1 MEKVNS
7 TGSAAKTAPV
17 NEKTE
22 TAEAATVNM
31 DFLKVIIFLPGDKVS
46 VAQQIFCLQVY
57 EINYII
63 K

>member
-1 MEKVNS
+1 
-7 TGSAAKTAPV
+7 
-17 NEKTE
+17 
-22 TAEAATVNM
+22 M